1 MATISKTSTFEVPK
15 LSQNFSPF
23 RFRWILPA
31 DLAMGLRLPRPHTA
45 ALGSPQRPRFMPR
58 AAHRGQG
65 SRGCGGRRRPRP
77 RTKDLKW
84 EALREE
90 VDERL
95 KVQF

>member
-15 LSQNFSPF
+15 CSQSFSSF

-31 DLAMGLRLPRPHTA
+31 GFAMGPRLPRPHTA
-45 ALGSPQRPRFMPR
+45 ARGSLRRPRYCPP

-65 SRGCGGRRRPRP
+65 CRGCGGRRRPWP

-84 EALREE
+84 EALHEE